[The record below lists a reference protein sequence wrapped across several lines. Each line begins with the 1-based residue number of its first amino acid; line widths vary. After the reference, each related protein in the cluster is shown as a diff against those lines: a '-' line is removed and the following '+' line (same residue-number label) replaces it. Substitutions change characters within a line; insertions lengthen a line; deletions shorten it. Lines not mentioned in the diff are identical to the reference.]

1 MTGGQDAITS
11 AALNLIIGI
20 CSFYQRNISDTVW
33 GKQFGIGFFDFFFF
47 FLILEY
53 SFFRKYIKYYINWF
67 LKMEIEYGYGK
78 YQVLRVWKD

>member
-1 MTGGQDAITS
+1 MTGGQDAIIS

-33 GKQFGIGFFDFFFF
+33 GKQFGIGFFFF

-67 LKMEIEYGYGK
+67 LKMEIEYGYRK